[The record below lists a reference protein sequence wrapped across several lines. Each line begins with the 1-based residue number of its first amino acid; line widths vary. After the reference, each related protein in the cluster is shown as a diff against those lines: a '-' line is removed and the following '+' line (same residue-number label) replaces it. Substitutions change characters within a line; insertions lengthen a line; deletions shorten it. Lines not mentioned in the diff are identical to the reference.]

1 MNEALIDQFL
11 IAKTALKSSIHTRNA
26 YERDLRDFCAYFSD
40 TDLDFKDIEVKHINQ
55 YFEYLQTEQFKN
67 YKASTLSRKLS
78 SLRSFYKYLVEE
90 NLVLKNPFRRVKNP
104 KGSKHLPDFMMF
116 EEVLTLL
123 ESFDLSDPEGMRN
136 RVMFELMYA
145 CGLRVSELSQLSL
158 DDIDYSSRTLRFIG
172 KGNKERITPFYED
185 ISVSLKDYILNARP
199 ILMNGLSHR
208 KVFVA
213 KSGKAISV
221 RTIQYILDASAKK
234 AGIMRAIHP
243 HMLRHSFATHLL
255 DNGADL
261 RVVQELL
268 GHENL
273 STTQIYT
280 HVSLDRLKKSYL
292 KAHPRAKHKG
302 LV

>member
-1 MNEALIDQFL
+1 MNESLIDKFL
-11 IAKTALKSSIHTRNA
+11 IAKTATNTSIHTRNA
-26 YERDLRDFCAYFSD
+26 YEKDLRDFAAYFKDSG
-40 TDLDFKDIEVKHINQ
+40 LDFKDIYVKHINQ
-55 YFEYLQTEQFKN
+55 YFENLQTEQFKN

-90 NLVLKNPFRRVKNP
+90 DEVLKNPVKRIKNP
-104 KGSKHLPDFMMF
+104 KGVKHLPDFMMF

-123 ESFDLSDPEGMRN
+123 ESFDLNEPEGYRN

-145 CGLRVSELSQLSL
+145 CGLRVSELTQLNL
-158 DDIDYSSRTLRFIG
+158 DDIDYHSRTLRFIG
-172 KGNKERITPFYED
+172 KGNKERITPFYEA
-185 ISVSLKDYILNARP
+185 ISISLKDYIEHARP
-199 ILMNGLSHR
+199 QLLNGLNHR
-208 KVFVA
+208 RVFVS
-213 KSGKAISV
+213 KTGKAISV
-221 RTIQYILDASAKK
+221 RSVQYILDVSAKK
-234 AGIMRAIHP
+234 AGIMRSIHP

-292 KAHPRAKHKG
+292 KAHPRAKQ
-302 LV
+302 

>member
-1 MNEALIDQFL
+1 MNESLIDQFL
-11 IAKTALKSSIHTRNA
+11 IAKTALNSSLNTRQA
-26 YERDLRDFCAYFSD
+26 YERDLRDFATYFHD
-40 TDLDFKDIEVKHINQ
+40 TNLDFKDIEVRHINQ

-90 NLVLKNPFRRVKNP
+90 EIVLKNPIRRIKNP
-104 KGSKHLPDFMMF
+104 KASKHLPDFMMF

-123 ESFDLSDPEGMRN
+123 ESFDLRNPEAFRN

-145 CGLRVSELSQLSL
+145 CGLRVSELAQLSL
-158 DDIDYSSRTLRFIG
+158 DNIDYASRTLRFIG

-185 ISVSLKDYILNARP
+185 IANSLKTYIDRDRP
-199 ILMNGLSHR
+199 VLMNGLNHR

-221 RTIQYILDASAKK
+221 RSIQYILDISAKN
-234 AGIMRAIHP
+234 AGITRTIHP

-280 HVSLDRLKKSYL
+280 HVSLDRLKKAYM
-292 KAHPRAKHKG
+292 KAHPRAKQ
-302 LV
+302 